1 MSRFISKPRFL
12 AVAAVAL
19 CAAVA
24 VNVHGAEPIVPL
36 SQRYAA
42 SDVEEVPDFQKH
54 VVPLLGRLGCNGRA
68 CHGSFQGRGGFQ
80 LSLFGYDFKADH
92 QALLDEASG
101 RVDLV
106 DVDESLVL
114 SKPTDADSHEGGKR
128 FDIGSWQ
135 YHVLSRWIAA
145 GADFRPNQLQT
156 LQQLEVTPSEIN
168 FDKADDQVRLSVI
181 AHWEDGTKEDVTELC
196 RYHTN
201 NDAIA
206 TIDEQGSVSA
216 ALCGDTH
223 VVVSYDNA
231 VVPVQVIRPFEN
243 SGSLTKSTSDDPIDQ
258 IIQTK
263 LNKLGII
270 PSGQCTDADF
280 VRRVS
285 LDIAGTLPTSQRVR
299 EFLADQ
305 SPDKRLHLIDELLQS
320 PGYAAWWATRFS
332 DWTGN
337 NEEQLNNALPIR
349 NVASRLWYEWLRTRI
364 ANNMPYDEIVQ
375 GIVTAHSRQG
385 DESYLEYCEAMTLAC
400 KPGNEEMFAARD
412 GMPLY
417 WNRRDFQKPEDR
429 AIGFAYTFLG
439 VRIECAQCHKH
450 PFDKWSKEDFESFAR
465 LFSPI
470 RANANTVSPDAKGD
484 REEMI
489 STITDGEELKGGKLR
504 KQIYEAA
511 KKGAVVPF
519 SELLVNTQA
528 ITAHARREAKK
539 KGRDVPMRIPSGKI
553 LGELTKVSLDNDTRP
568 ALMDWLRSTD
578 NPYFAQAIVNRV
590 WSNYFG
596 VGIVDPTDDMN
607 LANPPSNAALLDHLA
622 SEFIRN
628 GYDLKWLHRTIVASE
643 TYQRSAETNST
654 NELDRTNFSRHVPRR
669 LPAEVLYDATVLAT
683 ASNSRA
689 AALHGTLDSMAI
701 NNGKTRDAKKP
712 DFALTVFG
720 TSIRESNCD
729 CDRSDSPSLLQSIY
743 LRNDSDVHAQLTD
756 RNGWVAEACRQVG
769 AEGPNGQNDIRK
781 DKTAKQ
787 ARAIKN
793 TVPDEDRAI
802 QRITGGPSTEANAGV
817 EAEPSTHRRKHETAR
832 LPSSGSGS
840 IDRERKSL
848 GLNESRNQDGTSTGI
863 EFD

>member
-1 MSRFISKPRFL
+1 
-12 AVAAVAL
+12 
-19 CAAVA
+19 
-24 VNVHGAEPIVPL
+24 
-36 SQRYAA
+36 
-42 SDVEEVPDFQKH
+42 
-54 VVPLLGRLGCNGRA
+54 
-68 CHGSFQGRGGFQ
+68 
-80 LSLFGYDFKADH
+80 
-92 QALLDEASG
+92 
-101 RVDLV
+101 
-106 DVDESLVL
+106 
-114 SKPTDADSHEGGKR
+114 
-128 FDIGSWQ
+128 
-135 YHVLSRWIAA
+135 
-145 GADFRPNQLQT
+145 
-156 LQQLEVTPSEIN
+156 
-168 FDKADDQVRLSVI
+168 
-181 AHWEDGTKEDVTELC
+181 
-196 RYHTN
+196 
-201 NDAIA
+201 
-206 TIDEQGSVSA
+206 
-216 ALCGDTH
+216 
-223 VVVSYDNA
+223 
-231 VVPVQVIRPFEN
+231 
-243 SGSLTKSTSDDPIDQ
+243 
-258 IIQTK
+258 
-263 LNKLGII
+263 
-270 PSGQCTDADF
+270 
-280 VRRVS
+280 
-285 LDIAGTLPTSQRVR
+285 
-299 EFLADQ
+299 
-305 SPDKRLHLIDELLQS
+305 
-320 PGYAAWWATRFS
+320 
-332 DWTGN
+332 
-337 NEEQLNNALPIR
+337 
-349 NVASRLWYEWLRTRI
+349 
-364 ANNMPYDEIVQ
+364 MPYDEIVQ
-375 GIVTAHSRQG
+375 GIVTPHSRQG

-528 ITAHARREAKK
+528 ITARARREAKK

-578 NPYFAQAIVNRV
+578 NPYFSQAIVNRV

-622 SEFIRN
+622 SELIRN

-643 TYQRSAETNST
+643 TYQRSAKTNST

-781 DKTAKQ
+781 DKAAKQ
-787 ARAIKN
+787 AGAIKTRFLTRIERFKELPEDRQQKQMPELRQN
-793 TVPDEDRAI
+793 HRRIVENMKLLGYQVPDLDQLIANEKAWGLTKAETKTAPA
-802 QRITGGPSTEANAGV
+802 QGSSSTEAMENIV
-817 EAEPSTHRRKHETAR
+817 KEAYLRTLSRYPDSQESDIAI
-832 LPSSGSGS
+832 SY
-840 IDRERKSL
+840 I
-848 GLNESRNQDGTSTGI
+848 NESKTPADGI
-863 EFD
+863 ESLMWALINTKEFIITH